1 MAYYSWLVHGYLCD
15 RPLVRSPGVTSN
27 PCLDFSPF
35 HVAKSS
41 FEYPQNEV
49 LMEREGEG
57 VLSSAEAPAG
67 YPPYGTKRPLR
78 RKEGKGGNE
87 RMIDLRLISN
97 TINISSYQR

>member
-1 MAYYSWLVHGYLCD
+1 
-15 RPLVRSPGVTSN
+15 
-27 PCLDFSPF
+27 
-35 HVAKSS
+35 
-41 FEYPQNEV
+41 
-49 LMEREGEG
+49 MEREDEG

-97 TINISSYQR
+97 TINISRYQRLMKNSSGRSRTLSPRKTQTQKTQHMTNI